1 MNSAVR
7 LIFNENFGEKRG
19 LWSRD
24 PLEKIEMRF
33 SKKNAD
39 AERKESL
46 SKRSFNVIFVLCNSF
61 IKRYL

>member
-1 MNSAVR
+1 MGP
-7 LIFNENFGEKRG
+7 IFNESFGEKRG

-24 PLEKIEMRF
+24 PLEKTEMRF
-33 SKKNAD
+33 SKKNSD
-39 AERKESL
+39 ARHKEAL